1 MDETTF
7 ENIGYEIPFT
17 RHFYEYK
24 KLENFEDIMSEIR
37 ELETSINND
46 LKELLA

>member
-1 MDETTF
+1 MDESTF
-7 ENIGYEIPFT
+7 TNIGYEIPFT

-24 KLENFEDIMSEIR
+24 KLESFEDIMKEIR
-37 ELETSINND
+37 ELESSINDD